1 MWTLRKQFRFE
12 AAHHLPQH
20 DGPCARPHGH
30 SWVGWLEVR
39 GETLQTEGPK
49 AGMLIDYGDLAD
61 ALAPVL
67 AHTLDH
73 WDLNATTG
81 LEHPTS
87 EELARWLFDQLWP
100 VVPGLIA
107 VEIEE
112 TRTVSCR
119 YAP

>member
-20 DGPCARPHGH
+20 DGKCARVHGH
-30 SWVGWLEVR
+30 SWVGWLEVQ
-39 GETLQTEGPK
+39 GDHLDTDGPK
-49 AGMLIDYGDLAD
+49 AGMVLDYADLAD
-61 ALAPVL
+61 AVDPLVE
-67 AHTLDH
+67 TVLDH

-81 LEHPTS
+81 LLNPTS
-87 EELARWLFDQLWP
+87 EALAEWIFLHVKPWLPAL
-100 VVPGLIA
+100 VA

-112 TRTVSCR
+112 TCTASCR